1 MSRYQVISKERYH
14 MYALGETVT
23 RIGTAYNFILDGYE
37 YVNDKGIKQYLADRE
52 VKLVDTQAKVS

>member
-1 MSRYQVISKERYH
+1 

-23 RIGTAYNFILDGYE
+23 RIGNAYNFILDGYE

-52 VKLVDTQAKVS
+52 VKAVDSNEKLA